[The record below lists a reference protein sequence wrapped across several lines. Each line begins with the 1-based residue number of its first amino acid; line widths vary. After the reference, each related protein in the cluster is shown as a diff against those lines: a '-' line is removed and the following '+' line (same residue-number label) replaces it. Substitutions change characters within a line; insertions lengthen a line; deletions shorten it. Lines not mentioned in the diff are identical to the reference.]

1 MAQNPNPGSNSE
13 TSKPE
18 EARSG
23 GDRTAAGSNYGDWHP
38 KSPAPDSGASPGD
51 AALPPGA
58 GLGNPPD
65 PEPGQGTA
73 SGVTPSTAPSGI
85 GSTPHK

>member
-1 MAQNPNPGSNSE
+1 MAQNPNPASNSE
-13 TSKPE
+13 TSKPD

-23 GDRTAAGSNYGDWHP
+23 GDRTAAGSNYGNWHP
-38 KSPAPDSGASPGD
+38 KSPAPDTGASPGD

-58 GLGNPPD
+58 GLGNPP
-65 PEPGQGTA
+65 GQGPT